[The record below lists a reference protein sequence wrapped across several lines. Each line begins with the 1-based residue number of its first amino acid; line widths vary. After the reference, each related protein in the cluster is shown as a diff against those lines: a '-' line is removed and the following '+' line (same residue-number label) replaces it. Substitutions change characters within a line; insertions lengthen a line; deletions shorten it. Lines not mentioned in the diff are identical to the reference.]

1 MSTDFPHQLRWFTA
15 GVVGALAG
23 VAVLLGTVEPAP
35 ALLPLALFGALVI
48 FGEHRAV
55 TLPGGMRL
63 TAGFMLEMA
72 AIVVFAEQR
81 SLLGPLLV
89 GAAGGLYLPHLRRG
103 RRGWL
108 VLNSAIIGL
117 ATVIAALTYRGAPQ
131 SVTGDMPVAILGA
144 IPPTIAF
151 VAVNW
156 VLVAASFSVERTR
169 TFREMLGDL
178 GPAWGQQ
185 VPFAVLGLFL
195 GRLYLDVGPAVVLL
209 LVVPILVAREMFASY
224 LRVKEANEATVR
236 VLIQALEAKDRY
248 TAGHAERVAR
258 FARYAGEEL
267 KLMPARLE
275 RLRFAALMH
284 DIGKLVVP
292 NHLLNKPGKLTAE
305 EYASVRAHE
314 SVSVEMLSRIDFL
327 APLAVASAGDHSAV
341 DVEDPSRPVE
351 PRIVSVADAFD
362 AMTSTRSYRKA
373 LTQEV
378 AFAELR
384 DKSGTQFNTKC
395 VDALIAAIE
404 RRAERYGAG
413 FEETEHEW
421 AVAPPEAGLGSA
433 GLGDLAVSSEV
444 VAS

>member
-1 MSTDFPHQLRWFTA
+1 MSNFPHQLRWFTA
-15 GVVGALAG
+15 VVLCALAG
-23 VAVLLGTVEPAP
+23 AAVALGMSEPAP
-35 ALLPLALFGALVI
+35 ALLPLLLFGALEV
-48 FGEHRAV
+48 FSEHRAV
-55 TLPGGMRL
+55 TLSGGMRV

-72 AIVVFAEQR
+72 AIVVFAEQG
-81 SLLGPLLV
+81 SLLGPMLV
-89 GAAGGLYLPHLRRG
+89 GAAGGLYVPHLRRG
-103 RRGWL
+103 RRGW
-108 VLNSAIIGL
+108 VPFNAGIIGL
-117 ATVIAALTYRGAPQ
+117 ATVIAALIYRAAPQ
-131 SVTGDMPVAILGA
+131 AVTGNMPVAIFGA

-156 VLVAASFSVERTR
+156 VLVAASFRVERTR
-169 TFREMLGDL
+169 TFREMVGDI

-185 VPFAVLGLFL
+185 VPFALLGLFL

-209 LVVPILVAREMFASY
+209 LVVPILVARDMFAAY
-224 LRVKEANEATVR
+224 LRVKESNEATIH

-267 KLMPARLE
+267 KLMPGRLE

-305 EYASVRAHE
+305 EFARVRAHE
-314 SVSVEMLSRIDFL
+314 RVSVAMLTRIDFL
-327 APLAVASAGDHSAV
+327 APLAAASAGDHSAL
-341 DVEDPSRPVE
+341 DAEGASGPIE
-351 PRIVSVADAFD
+351 PHIVAVADAFD

-373 LTQEV
+373 LGQDV

-384 DKSGTQFNTKC
+384 DKAGTQFNARC

-404 RRAERYGAG
+404 KRGERYGAG
-413 FEETEHEW
+413 FEEMEHDW
-421 AVAPPEAGLGSA
+421 AVAPPAAGLGSA
-433 GLGDLAVSSEV
+433 GLGDLAATNEAA
-444 VAS
+444 AS

>member
-1 MSTDFPHQLRWFTA
+1 MSNFPKQLRWFTA
-15 GVVGALAG
+15 VVLGALAA
-23 VAVLLGTVEPAP
+23 VAVALGLTEPAP
-35 ALLPLALFGALVI
+35 ALLPLALFGALEI
-48 FGEHRAV
+48 FSEHRAV
-55 TLPGGMRL
+55 TLPGGVYV
-63 TAGFMLEMA
+63 TGGFMLEMA
-72 AIVVFAEQR
+72 AIVVFAEQG

-89 GAAGGLYLPHLRRG
+89 GAAGGFYLPHFNKG
-103 RRGWL
+103 RRGW
-108 VLNSAIIGL
+108 VPFNSAIIGI
-117 ATVIAALTYRGAPQ
+117 ATVLAALTYRAAPQ
-131 SVTGDMPVAILGA
+131 AVTDTMPVAILGA

-156 VLVAASFSVERTR
+156 LLVAASFRIEGTR
-169 TFREMLGDL
+169 TLREMLGDV

-185 VPFAVLGLFL
+185 VPFALLGLFL

-209 LVVPILVAREMFASY
+209 LVVPILVARDMFAAY
-224 LRVKEANEATVR
+224 LRVKEANEATVH

-267 KLMPARLE
+267 KFMPGRLE

-305 EYASVRAHE
+305 EYARVRAHE
-314 SVSVEMLSRIDFL
+314 GVSVQMLNRIDFL
-327 APLAVASAGDHSAV
+327 APLAAASAGDHHAL
-341 DVEDPSRPVE
+341 DAEDTHGPIE
-351 PRIVSVADAFD
+351 PHIVAVADAFD

-384 DKSGTQFNTKC
+384 DKSGTQFNAKC
-395 VDALIAAIE
+395 VESLIAAIE
-404 RRAERYGAG
+404 RRGERYGSG
-413 FEETEHEW
+413 FEEVEHDW
-421 AVAPPEAGLGSA
+421 AVAPPDVGVGSA
-433 GLGDLAVSSEV
+433 GLGDLDRKAEAT
-444 VAS
+444 AS